1 MNLSLRHLAACA
13 ALAAAPSAASAQEP
27 PSIQYGRLTITGY
40 ELRETRF
47 ARPFRVLEQGK
58 PEQLHDYGWLVV
70 IHGQDF
76 PVRALDP
83 ILWIGD
89 TPIRDYER
97 EFHGDTPALA
107 FIVVDPTLL
116 RAERELTVIYG
127 TDERTRTKLLERMDP
142 EKLVRLPAAERAA
155 LKMPELE
162 GVTLAAPAADGR
174 IAGQGRLDGG
184 RLVLAARLDD
194 GKLVP
199 LARDVKLDAQGRF
212 AVEAG
217 ALPAKATHVVA
228 LRLAEA
234 GEPAAPLELAA
245 LPKGV
250 ELLDSKPIRRGG
262 R

>member
-1 MNLSLRHLAACA
+1 MNLSFRHLAACA
-13 ALAAAPSAASAQEP
+13 LLAAAPSAASAQEP
-27 PSIQYGRLTITGY
+27 PSIQYGRLVITGY

-47 ARPFRVLEQGK
+47 APPFRVLEHGK
-58 PEQLHDYGWLVV
+58 PEQLHHYGWLVV

-76 PVRALDP
+76 PVRSLDP

-97 EFHGDTPALA
+97 EFHGDTAALA
-107 FIVVDPTLL
+107 FWVVDPTLL

-142 EKLVRLPAAERAA
+142 EKLVRLPAEERAA

-162 GVTLAAPAADGR
+162 GVTLQEPGADGR
-174 IAGQGRLDGG
+174 IAGQGRLVGG
-184 RLVLAARLDD
+184 RLFVAARLED

-199 LARDVKLDAQGRF
+199 LARDVKLDAEGRF
-212 AVEAG
+212 TVAAG

-228 LRLAEA
+228 LRLPEG
-234 GEPAAPLELAA
+234 GEIAAPVELAA
-245 LPKGV
+245 LPKGI
-250 ELLDSKPIRRGG
+250 ELLDSKPIRRGK
-262 R
+262 